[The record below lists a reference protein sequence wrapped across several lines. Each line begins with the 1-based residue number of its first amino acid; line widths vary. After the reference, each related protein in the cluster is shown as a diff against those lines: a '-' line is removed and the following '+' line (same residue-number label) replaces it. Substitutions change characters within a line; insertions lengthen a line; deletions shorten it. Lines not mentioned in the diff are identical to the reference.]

1 VTNERFPTDHNVI
14 ELMLAHAPENK
25 VAAAYNRAAYSKR
38 RKELAQIWAD
48 LILENAKPAASLLE
62 GPRR

>member
-1 VTNERFPTDHNVI
+1 
-14 ELMLAHAPENK
+14 MLAHVPDNK
-25 VAAAYNRAAYSKR
+25 IEGAYNRAAYLKR

-48 LILENAKPAASLLE
+48 LILKDAKPASSLRE